1 VGNHGETTVCWS
13 SGLDKGLP
21 SGNVSYGDGLTVHV
35 QEAVPDL
42 VHGVEAVRD
51 VEEDEVA
58 VLHELV
64 MSALVLNTHSS
75 FNTLF
80 PINKAHI
87 HDRSHGKLD
96 NPKRYG
102 YEGYAYIYWKIGH
115 PPQGE
120 VGYQVISPRGKRK
133 KKEKWRNMKGRK

>member
-1 VGNHGETTVCWS
+1 MWV
-13 SGLDKGLP
+13 P

-58 VLHELV
+58 VLHQLV
-64 MSALVLNTHSS
+64 MSALVLNTHAS

-80 PINKAHI
+80 QINRAHI
-87 HDRSHGKLD
+87 HDDRSHGKLD

-102 YEGYAYIYWKIGH
+102 YEGCA
-115 PPQGE
+115 
-120 VGYQVISPRGKRK
+120 
-133 KKEKWRNMKGRK
+133 

>member
-1 VGNHGETTVCWS
+1 MWV
-13 SGLDKGLP
+13 P
-21 SGNVSYGDGLTVHV
+21 SGNVSYGDGLAVHV

-58 VLHELV
+58 VLHQLV

-80 PINKAHI
+80 PINRAHI
-87 HDRSHGKLD
+87 HDDRPHGKLD
-96 NPKRYG
+96 NPKKRYG
-102 YEGYAYIYWKIGH
+102 YEG
-115 PPQGE
+115 
-120 VGYQVISPRGKRK
+120 
-133 KKEKWRNMKGRK
+133 